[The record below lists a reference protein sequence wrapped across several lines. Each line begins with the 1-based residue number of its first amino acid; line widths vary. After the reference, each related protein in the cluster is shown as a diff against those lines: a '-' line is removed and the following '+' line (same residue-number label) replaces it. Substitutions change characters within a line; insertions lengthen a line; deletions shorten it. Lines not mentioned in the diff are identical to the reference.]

1 MKLAMVLVPFLFLA
15 TSFAADLLQNPN
27 CKLPPS
33 NSPGDSSAPI
43 VLFNENNTI
52 PGWTFE
58 GNVDYITS
66 GSTVA
71 LPGNGHAIK
80 LDRDGKINQTFT
92 KFSLKEKYGKE
103 TWESYGYQLG
113 SWGSGESINLVFES
127 QATETDS
134 NSTCWPIVDMLRLKT
149 IGQISESRDDLK
161 GFYLIQK
168 QVQLN
173 LLYSNGLCWELS
185 NTDSK
190 HYFVP
195 EGSAAIEIVSGVSAG
210 IQTSIKLKEDSN
222 YNLKFMLGD
231 ANDSCMGDFVVGVQA
246 GSTAQ
251 NFSLQ
256 SNGTG
261 SAKKFSLNFKG
272 EAIATPI
279 TFLSYSKSL
288 SKGRL
293 YCGPVIDDVI
303 FSTSAR
309 TNPYTRT
316 AFLLLALLLLVT
328 CLPMDE
334 TLRCG
339 CVI

>member
-15 TSFAADLLQNPN
+15 TSFAA
-27 CKLPPS
+27 
-33 NSPGDSSAPI
+33 
-43 VLFNENNTI
+43 
-52 PGWTFE
+52 

-92 KFSLKEKYGKE
+92 NTSAEFSLKEKYGKE

-127 QATETDS
+127 HATETDS

-149 IGQISESRDDLK
+149 IGQISESREASPVKSALQQWSVLGTVK
-161 GFYLIQK
+161 YI
-168 QVQLN
+168 
-173 LLYSNGLCWELS
+173 
-185 NTDSK
+185 DSK

-231 ANDSCMGDFVVGVQA
+231 ANESCMGDFVVGVQA

-303 FSTSAR
+303 LSTSAR